1 MSQTGTPAS
10 PRWGA
15 MTKLVVSLVMLVIIA
30 ALLVRFRALIAPLLL
45 AFVLA
50 YLFYPI
56 ASLIDR
62 VPHISWRVA
71 VSLFYI
77 LLIALIAAAL
87 TLSGVGLIP
96 QIQSLITLIENSI
109 VEIPTLLNQAVAW
122 VNGIS
127 PFPIDINTINMDQLA
142 QQLLSY
148 IQPLLGSTGQMLG
161 SVASGAASF
170 FGWGAFILLVSYF
183 IMTESGGLRKNLV
196 KIEVPGYTSDFQ
208 QLGSELQR
216 IWNAFLR
223 GQMIVFTLAF
233 IFYLFVLSV
242 LGVRYAIGLAL
253 LAGVS
258 KFLPYIG
265 PTIVWITLGLVSYFQ
280 PFKLF
285 GMSPLLYTI
294 VVFAVALV
302 FDQLLDGFIT
312 PRIMAQALRVHPAA
326 VLVSALVGAELL
338 GILGII
344 IAAPMLATF
353 VLFFRYTM
361 RKMLDQNPWP
371 DEEPSPPQGLP
382 WAGLVDRVRARL
394 SSLPFNKKTSPDLP
408 GGENHSKGENEE

>member
-1 MSQTGTPAS
+1 MSQTENTVS
-10 PRWGA
+10 PRWSA
-15 MTKLVVSLVMLVIIA
+15 MTKLVVTLVMLVIIA
-30 ALLVRFRALIAPLLL
+30 ALLIRFQVLIVPLFL

-62 VPHISWRVA
+62 VPHISWRLA
-71 VSLFYI
+71 VSLMYI
-77 LLIALIAAAL
+77 LLIAIIASLL
-87 TLSGVGLIP
+87 TLSGFGLVP
-96 QIQSLITLIENSI
+96 QIQSLITLVETSI
-109 VEIPTLLNQAVAW
+109 VEIPSLLNETVQW
-122 VNGIS
+122 IS
-127 PFPIDINTINMDQLA
+127 QNSPVPIDINTINMDQLA

-161 SVASGAASF
+161 TLASGAASF

-196 KIEVPGYTSDFQ
+196 KIEFPGYTEDLQ
-208 QLGSELQR
+208 RLGTELQR

-233 IFYLFVLSV
+233 LFYLFVLSV

-253 LAGVS
+253 LAGIS

-265 PTIVWITLGLVSYFQ
+265 PAIVWITLGLVSYFQ
-280 PFKLF
+280 PFKLLD
-285 GMSPLLYTI
+285 MSPLIYMF
-294 VVFAVALV
+294 VVFAVALA

-312 PRIMAQALRVHPAA
+312 PRIMAQALSVHPAA
-326 VLVSALVGAELL
+326 VLVSALIGADLL

-344 IAAPMLATF
+344 IAAPMLATLI
-353 VLFFRYTM
+353 LFFRYTM
-361 RKMLDQNPWP
+361 RKMLDRDPWQ
-371 DEEPSPPQGLP
+371 DEKPPPPSRLP
-382 WAGLVDRVRARL
+382 WTGLVERVRDRL
-394 SSLPFNKKTSPDLP
+394 SRLFAIKTPPSKDP
-408 GGENHSKGENEE
+408 GEDQSKGESEE

>member
-1 MSQTGTPAS
+1 MSQSEMPAS

-15 MTKLVVSLVMLVIIA
+15 TTKLVVSLAMLVIIA
-30 ALLVRFRALIAPLLL
+30 ALLIRFQALIVPILL
-45 AFVLA
+45 AFLLA

-56 ASLIDR
+56 ATLIDR
-62 VPHISWRVA
+62 APRISWRVA
-71 VSLFYI
+71 VSLFYL
-77 LLIALIAAAL
+77 LLIALIASAL

-96 QIQSLITLIENSI
+96 QIQSLIRLVENSI
-109 VEIPTLLNQAVAW
+109 VEIPALLNEAIAW

-127 PFPIDINTINMDQLA
+127 PIPIDINAINMDELA

-196 KIEVPGYTSDFQ
+196 KIEVPGYTEDFQ
-208 QLGSELQR
+208 NLGRELQR

-233 IFYLFVLSV
+233 LFYLFVLSV

-253 LAGVS
+253 LAGIS

-265 PTIVWITLGLVSYFQ
+265 PAIVWITLGLVSYFQ
-280 PFKLF
+280 AFKLF
-285 GMSPLLYTI
+285 GMSPLLYTL

-326 VLVSALVGAELL
+326 VLVSALVGADLL

-353 VLFFRYTM
+353 ILFFRYTT
-361 RKMLDQNPWP
+361 RKMLDRDPWP
-371 DEEPSPPQGLP
+371 DEEPPPPQPLP
-382 WAGLVDRVRARL
+382 WAGLADQLRARL
-394 SSLPFNKKTSPDLP
+394 SSLKSKKKSSPGDPL
-408 GGENHSKGENEE
+408 GESNSKGESEE